1 MWVGICD
8 EGLGVCVC
16 EREKGEENTYL
27 GGGDVSVWFGREFGG
42 GGGASY
48 LSTLVAEL
56 F

>member
-27 GGGDVSVWFGREFGG
+27 GGGMCLSGSEGNLAVGG
-42 GGGASY
+42 EHR
-48 LSTLVAEL
+48 TLAP
-56 F
+56 